1 MLARATIDRHSNN
14 GHVPLKLPFDEQLFG
29 VLGSF
34 SLLTFSLFTRLR
46 MKTFNTKPRRE
57 AVQVLLPVAA
67 RGVEK
72 CPERVSLLID
82 HFNESNSDGPVS
94 INLALNLGRSRS
106 NKLDQELLEVI
117 QVKLMLGAGF
127 DA

>member
-1 MLARATIDRHSNN
+1 
-14 GHVPLKLPFDEQLFG
+14 
-29 VLGSF
+29 
-34 SLLTFSLFTRLR
+34 
-46 MKTFNTKPRRE
+46 
-57 AVQVLLPVAA
+57 
-67 RGVEK
+67 
-72 CPERVSLLID
+72 LLID